1 MKAYILSAVL
11 IISFNSFAQKFGTV
25 TYKINPIQLGTNNTP
40 SADPLANQV
49 KAIAES
55 QEFTLTF
62 NDSVSKFEQ
71 KNILSNYDENLIR
84 LASITFTTEDIFYFN
99 LKTDVQ
105 VIKKIDGTLIEIEEN
120 SKWTI
125 TTENKKIADFQCY
138 KATRPNFIID
148 RNGKEKTLLI
158 IAWFAP
164 SLPYSF
170 GPKGYNGLP
179 GLVLELTDRKTTYL
193 ATNISPDN
201 LDELIIDFQ
210 KGKKI
215 TEKEYQNKLRQ

>member
-1 MKAYILSAVL
+1 MKAYILSAVI

-71 KNILSNYDENLIR
+71 KNIISSYDENLIR

-148 RNGKEKTLLI
+148 RNGKAKTLLI

-201 LDELIIDFQ
+201 LDELIIDFP

-215 TEKEYQNKLRQ
+215 TEKEYQSKLRQ